1 MSFLG
6 GDKPKT
12 NDSKGTKMSTQKAQ
26 NELSN
31 KPLLSTPGCVKVA
44 APVAAVGTLLIVS
57 GNTTWAA
64 IAASAAVLAAFAA
77 GGIKLVV
84 AARK

>member
-1 MSFLG
+1 MG

-44 APVAAVGTLLIVS
+44 APVAAVGTLLVVS
-57 GNTTWAA
+57 GNSTWAA